1 MWTTIGPRD
10 EARRYREVA
19 IAPEFL
25 VAIIAGG
32 GENAYVIGVPTEVVE
47 DLRIVAFDWR
57 PEWGAIRLLVHSAS
71 FEPVHEARVVPVWS
85 PSHRTLTPEGAI
97 AERDGLDHGAV
108 ESAVRELQAVTA

>member
-1 MWTTIGPRD
+1 MWTAIGPRD

-25 VAIIAGG
+25 AALIAGG

-71 FEPVHEARVVPVWS
+71 FEPVHESELAPAWS
-85 PSHRTLTPEGAI
+85 PSYRAFTPEGAI
-97 AERDGLDHGAV
+97 AERDGLDHAAV
-108 ESAVRELQAVTA
+108 VSAVRELQAVTA